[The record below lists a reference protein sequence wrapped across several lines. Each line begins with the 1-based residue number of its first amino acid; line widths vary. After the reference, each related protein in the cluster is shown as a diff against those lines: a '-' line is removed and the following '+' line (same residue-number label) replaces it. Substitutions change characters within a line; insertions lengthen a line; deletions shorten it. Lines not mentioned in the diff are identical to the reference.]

1 MGFGVGLRRAG
12 VLEGVSQDG
21 MVFLTGEK
29 PGGVQCTRA
38 FLA

>member
-12 VLEGVSQDG
+12 VLGGVSQDG